1 MGRTWLSVPRDWIEN
16 FGEICRFLA
25 KVTADVFN
33 GRVFK
38 FFGESLRQAGILIL
52 GSGLVIIGL
61 AFILGLTC
69 GIEGAYFNRSV
80 GSPAYAGVF
89 SAWCDLREVM
99 PYAFGYMMSAKVG
112 TGLVAEIGA
121 MRISDEVDALEVMGI
136 NSQVYL
142 CSTRL
147 LAAWMVLPF
156 MYISAVGAGFFSSYL
171 AVVQQI
177 GDVSSGGFFLIFW
190 MFQNPPDL
198 LYSLI
203 KGMTMATVIVLVGC
217 YYGYNASGG
226 PVGVGTATAK
236 SMVLNIVMVHLIGMV
251 GTQIFWGSNPRAPI
265 GG

>member
-1 MGRTWLSVPRDWIEN
+1 MGRTWLAVPKDWIAN
-16 FGEICRFLA
+16 FGDIAKFMA
-25 KVTADVFN
+25 KVMGEVYS
-33 GRVFK
+33 GRVLK
-38 FFGESLRQAGILIL
+38 FFGEALRQAGILIL
-52 GSGLVIIGL
+52 GSAIVIWGL

-69 GIEGAYFNRSV
+69 GIEGAYSGRSV
-80 GSPAYAGVF
+80 GAPGAAGSF
-89 SAWCDLREVM
+89 SAWCDLRELA

-136 NSQVYL
+136 SSLTFL

-156 MYISAVGAGFFSSYL
+156 MYIAAVGAAFFASYL

-177 GDVSSGGFFLIFW
+177 AEVSSGGYFLVFW
-190 MFQNPPDL
+190 SFQNPPDL

-203 KGMTMATVIVLVGC
+203 KGMFMATAIVLVGC
-217 YYGYNASGG
+217 YYGYTASGG

-236 SMVLNIVMVHLIGMV
+236 SMVLNTVLVHLIGMA
-251 GTQIFWGSNPRAPI
+251 GTQVFWGSNPRAPI